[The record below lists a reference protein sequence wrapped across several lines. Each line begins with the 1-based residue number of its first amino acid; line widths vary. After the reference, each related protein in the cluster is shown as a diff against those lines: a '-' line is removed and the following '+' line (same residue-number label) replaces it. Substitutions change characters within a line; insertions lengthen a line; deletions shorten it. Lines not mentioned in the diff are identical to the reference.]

1 MIDQH
6 VAFAIIRSS
15 RREDRAMLRSNPSA
29 RSVAEA
35 RPGAA
40 LQLRLPP
47 SQPKPCFSPYAI
59 NLNPRSP
66 NNTPLYWVAVG
77 HMSRSPG
84 LSSVLSFFP
93 GADAPGYMLSSLRDD
108 QTVQL
113 QNLRAGLRCADPTLK
128 LKHSAARTH
137 VIPQPGQ
144 LRAGWCRREPL
155 QMQPWP
161 AAP

>member
-15 RREDRAMLRSNPSA
+15 RREDRAMLRSGHRPKVGPSA

-35 RPGAA
+35 RPGVA

-66 NNTPLYWVAVG
+66 NNTPLYRVAIG
-77 HMSRSPG
+77 HMSRSSG
-84 LSSVLSFFP
+84 
-93 GADAPGYMLSSLRDD
+93 
-108 QTVQL
+108 
-113 QNLRAGLRCADPTLK
+113 
-128 LKHSAARTH
+128 LKHESS
-137 VIPQPGQ
+137 
-144 LRAGWCRREPL
+144 
-155 QMQPWP
+155 
-161 AAP
+161 

>member
-35 RPGAA
+35 RPGVA

-47 SQPKPCFSPYAI
+47 SQPKPCFSPNAI

-66 NNTPLYWVAVG
+66 NNTPLYRVAVG

-84 LSSVLSFFP
+84 LSSVLSLIP
-93 GADAPGYMLSSLRDD
+93 GANAPGFMLSSLRDY
-108 QTVQL
+108 QTAQL
-113 QNLRAGLRCADPTLK
+113 QNLRFGLLFQPRTLILNLDK
-128 LKHSAARTH
+128 S
-137 VIPQPGQ
+137 
-144 LRAGWCRREPL
+144 RAFRSHDCSGFVS
-155 QMQPWP
+155 
-161 AAP
+161 